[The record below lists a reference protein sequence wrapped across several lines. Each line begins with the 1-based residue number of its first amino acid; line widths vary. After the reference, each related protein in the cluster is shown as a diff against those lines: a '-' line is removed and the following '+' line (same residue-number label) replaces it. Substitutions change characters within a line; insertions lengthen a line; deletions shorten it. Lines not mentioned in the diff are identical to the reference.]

1 MNYLKMTDPTKSAGG
16 VHSTVTL
23 LLGFRLEWVTAFWE
37 KQTKKKGNNNNKTY
51 FLRLLQRFNYL
62 FRPRLTRQVSFF
74 LHFWRQKKSAA
85 FLAGFYFFKRLT
97 SPSPIR
103 NQRNLGDNEKT
114 RRKTENKRDNLF
126 RFCSGGHSFRRS
138 KAVIDRVSHGCLN
151 WC

>member
-1 MNYLKMTDPTKSAGG
+1 MSKKYCKTSAIRAHRQSCPNIFAK
-16 VHSTVTL
+16 VLSASQ
-23 LLGFRLEWVTAFWE
+23 RAQ
-37 KQTKKKGNNNNKTY
+37 KQTKKKGNNNNKSY

-103 NQRNLGDNEKT
+103 NQRNLVGNEKT

-126 RFCSGGHSFRRS
+126 RFCPGAIPSEGQR
-138 KAVIDRVSHGCLN
+138 L
-151 WC
+151 

>member
-1 MNYLKMTDPTKSAGG
+1 MSQKYCKTSAIRAHRQSCPDISAK
-16 VHSTVTL
+16 VISASQ
-23 LLGFRLEWVTAFWE
+23 RAQ

-62 FRPRLTRQVSFF
+62 FRPRLTRHVSFF

-103 NQRNLGDNEKT
+103 NQRNLGGNEKT
-114 RRKTENKRDNLF
+114 EERPKINETTY
-126 RFCSGGHSFRRS
+126 SGFVPGAIPSEGQR
-138 KAVIDRVSHGCLN
+138 L
-151 WC
+151 